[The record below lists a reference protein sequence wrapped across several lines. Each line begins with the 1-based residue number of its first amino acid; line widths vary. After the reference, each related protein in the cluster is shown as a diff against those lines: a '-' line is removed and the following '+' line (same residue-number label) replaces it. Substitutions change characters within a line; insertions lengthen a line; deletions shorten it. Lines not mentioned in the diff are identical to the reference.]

1 MKRPEPWL
9 KMNGALET
17 RKEDSARAS
26 LLIGDSMQRTR
37 SSQLPRLRAHGLVV
51 HDLPDEVLVYDKQSD
66 QAHCLNHTAGLVWR
80 ACDGT
85 RTPAEIAR
93 RLTATLDQPVSEDL
107 VLLALDQLHK
117 FQLLEASGLTPAHF
131 SALTRR
137 QMVRTLGI
145 AAAVAVPVVT
155 SIIAPTPAQAATCIV
170 AGQPCSPTIFC
181 CSPLGCNP
189 SGSKCRP

>member
-1 MKRPEPWL
+1 MK
-9 KMNGALET
+9 
-17 RKEDSARAS
+17 
-26 LLIGDSMQRTR
+26 RTR
-37 SSQLPRLRAHGLVV
+37 SSQLPRRRADGLVI
-51 HDLPDEVLVYDKQSD
+51 HDLPDEVLVYDRERD
-66 QAHCLNHTAGLVWR
+66 QAHCLNQTAALVWR

-93 RLTATLDQPVSEDL
+93 RLTATLDQSVSEDL
-107 VLLALDQLHK
+107 VLLALDQLDK
-117 FQLLEASGLTPAHF
+117 FELLEASGPAFGHF

-155 SIIAPTPAQAATCIV
+155 SIVAPTPAQAATCI
-170 AGQPCSPTIFC
+170 APGQPCSQSIFC

-189 SGSKCRP
+189 SSGKCRP